1 MTTFT
6 LLRKNHHVNLPER
19 WRIAPACPVQS
30 NYDKVDNMQMN
41 LSRTFGTLSVITLSA
56 LSGAV
61 SATTVSQPFSSSG
74 NPASGITINTPAR
87 NAATVD
93 LKDVAFNW
101 AGPAVK
107 PGNIIVRYDL
117 VYSTEAGF
125 NGFSE
130 ANRSCNDTCVYV
142 AVSPRK
148 ARANDPFIKRNLG
161 KATTYY
167 WKVRA
172 VVKDGQR
179 EVAGQWQASVFQ
191 TGTEFQRRVVL
202 AANRA
207 VGGAAPQSVMPQRDQ
222 SIPEHKRDQWDTDL
236 YNGDGL
242 RMLTA
247 LRRLPV
253 ARNGV
258 VTVNGRAV
266 ALRTQMVADLRPY
279 YIDNTATALV
289 DHMIA
294 RYQANPRLP
303 TIADGTL
310 LTYLQIRQQCK
321 EFVDTLVK
329 NAQGTQRCTCY
340 DGVANDRIRP
350 GMYATT
356 GGRGHTA
363 LVTAIHWTGNQVTEV
378 TVVES
383 NFGNSWS
390 NPPGQRPWQ
399 RTITTRKIP
408 VTTFTRYISAE

>member
-1 MTTFT
+1 M
-6 LLRKNHHVNLPER
+6 K
-19 WRIAPACPVQS
+19 
-30 NYDKVDNMQMN
+30 MN
-41 LSRTFGTLSVITLSA
+41 LSRTFGTLSLFALSA
-56 LSGAV
+56 LSSGV
-61 SATTVSQPFSSSG
+61 SANAVSQPFSSSG

-87 NAATVD
+87 NAASVD
-93 LKDVAFNW
+93 LKDVSFNW
-101 AGPAVK
+101 TGPAVK
-107 PGNIIVRYDL
+107 PESIVRYDL

-130 ANRSCNDTCVYV
+130 TNRSCNNTCVYI
-142 AVSPRK
+142 AVSPKK
-148 ARANDPFIKRNLG
+148 ARTNDPFIKRSLG

-172 VVKDGQR
+172 VVKDGPR
-179 EVAGQWQASVFQ
+179 EVPGQWQASVFQ
-191 TGTEFQRRVVL
+191 TGTAFQRRVVL

-207 VGGAAPQSVMPQRDQ
+207 LGGAAPQSVMPVSGRD
-222 SIPEHKRDQWDTDL
+222 KWFTDL
-236 YNGDGL
+236 HGGDGL

-247 LRRLPV
+247 LSRLPV

-266 ALRTQMVADLRPY
+266 ALRTQLVTDLRPGY
-279 YIDNTATALV
+279 TGNTATALV

-329 NAQGTQRCTCY
+329 NAQGTQRSTT
-340 DGVANDRIRP
+340 DAGVANDRIRP

-356 GGRGHTA
+356 GGHTA
-363 LVTAIHWTGNQVTEV
+363 LVTAIHWTGNQVTGV

-383 NFGNSWS
+383 NWERDDWD
-390 NPPGQRPWQ
+390 NPDGQRPWQ
-399 RTITTRKIP
+399 RTITSRVNTP